1 MKTPLSPLLSLNAGY
16 VDTAGFLALSG
27 LFTAHVTGNF
37 VTFGAAI
44 AQGTAGAVSKLL
56 VLPVFCA
63 VIIVTRIIAHPLQ
76 RQGRPVMRIM
86 MGVKF
91 LLLAIAAVV
100 AILSGPFPDADS
112 GPALATGLT
121 LASAMAIQNAIH
133 RIHMTSDPP
142 STLMTGTTTQI
153 MIDIADVI
161 SGAVGDNRPL
171 VLGRMRRMAA
181 NVVSFAIGC
190 GLAALAWSHGGNWCF
205 LLPPLL
211 ALISPFLAP
220 VQELKPA

>member
-1 MKTPLSPLLSLNAGY
+1 MKSPLSPLLSLNAGY

-44 AQGTAGAVSKLL
+44 AQGASGAVSKLL

-63 VIIVTRIIAHPLQ
+63 VIVVTRIIAHPLQ
-76 RQGRPVMRIM
+76 REGRPVMRIM

-91 LLLAIAAVV
+91 ALLAAAAVV
-100 AILSGPFPDADS
+100 AIRSGPFHDADS
-112 GPALATGLT
+112 WPALATGLT

-133 RIHMTSDPP
+133 RIHMTSEPP

-161 SGAVGDNRPL
+161 SGAVGDNRPV
-171 VLGRMRRMAA
+171 VLGRLRRMSA
-181 NVVSFAIGC
+181 NVVSFALGC
-190 GLAALAWSHGGNWCF
+190 GLAAVAWSHGGNWCF
-205 LLPPLL
+205 LLPPVV
-211 ALISPFLAP
+211 ALMIPFLTPAE
-220 VQELKPA
+220 QLKTA